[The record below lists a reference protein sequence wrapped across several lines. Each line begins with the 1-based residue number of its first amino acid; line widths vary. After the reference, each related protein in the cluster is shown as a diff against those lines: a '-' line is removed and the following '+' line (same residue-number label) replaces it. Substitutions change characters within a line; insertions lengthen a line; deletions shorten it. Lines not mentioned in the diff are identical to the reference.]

1 MNLAVSLAETVY
13 GQTGAN
19 PPVGAVIVKN
29 GRVIGIGAHLKEGEN
44 HAERAALKACTES
57 PKGADIYVTLE
68 PCSHHGKT
76 PPCTDAL
83 IEAGIKR
90 VFYASCDHNS
100 KVDGLK
106 VLKAHGI
113 EVILLQH
120 PKIFELY
127 RPFNIKLKQ
136 DRPFITLKTAM
147 TLDGK
152 IARENGDS
160 YWVSNEQSRKDV
172 HLLRSI
178 HDGILIGGN
187 TLLKDNPHLTVRI
200 SAIDKEIRPV
210 ILLGSKLLSSE
221 LNIFEHPLKP
231 IVFTTNKDNLK
242 FSNEFQIYYGE
253 YELDK
258 ILKICLEEGIHSL
271 LVEGGS
277 TILTSFLNN
286 NLFDDL
292 IIYIA
297 PKIFGYSEYQIHQ
310 AKEVTVDNLILHK
323 VEKLESDIKLTYRR
337 TRQCSQ
343 D

>member
-29 GRVIGIGAHLKEGEN
+29 GRVIGIGAHLKEGE
-44 HAERAALKACTES
+44 
-57 PKGADIYVTLE
+57 KGADIYVTLE

-127 RPFNIKLKQ
+127 RPFNIKLKE

-152 IARENGDS
+152 IARENG
-160 YWVSNEQSRKDV
+160 
-172 HLLRSI
+172 
-178 HDGILIGGN
+178 
-187 TLLKDNPHLTVRI
+187 
-200 SAIDKEIRPV
+200 
-210 ILLGSKLLSSE
+210 
-221 LNIFEHPLKP
+221 
-231 IVFTTNKDNLK
+231 
-242 FSNEFQIYYGE
+242 
-253 YELDK
+253 
-258 ILKICLEEGIHSL
+258 
-271 LVEGGS
+271 
-277 TILTSFLNN
+277 
-286 NLFDDL
+286 
-292 IIYIA
+292 
-297 PKIFGYSEYQIHQ
+297 
-310 AKEVTVDNLILHK
+310 
-323 VEKLESDIKLTYRR
+323 
-337 TRQCSQ
+337 
-343 D
+343 